1 MKKMKPQECK
11 TGKINY
17 RISCDTEKLV
27 GNRIKIFRIA
37 FHKPESYEIEV
48 YKMKDKKC

>member
-37 FHKPESYEIEV
+37 IYKPESYEIEV
-48 YKMKDKKC
+48 DKMKDKKC